1 MEEMR
6 KPNWEVFWVDTEEE
20 LEFVLQEC
28 EKHDLISLDVETA
41 DWRKGP
47 QHDYLALIQLGI
59 PALERTFL
67 IDAIAFTGGDRNKE
81 EAAFAGLKQ
90 LLENT
95 DIEFIIQYAPFEERH
110 FKRSNVELS
119 SCTVSDTRVIAKKLH
134 PYFAKYGLQ
143 DLARELLEVDIT
155 KGPQTSDW
163 AQRPLT
169 QAQIDYAALDPEITY
184 LVYKKLKED
193 AQEVDLDVSSVEWAG
208 KGR

>member
-6 KPNWEVFWVDTEEE
+6 KPNWEVFWVDTQEE
-20 LEFVLQEC
+20 LDFVLEEC

-41 DWRKGP
+41 DWRKGND
-47 QHDYLALIQLGI
+47 HDYLALIQLGI

-67 IDAIAFTGGDRNKE
+67 IDAIAFTNGDRNKE
-81 EAAFAGLKQ
+81 ETAFVGLKR

-95 DIEFIIQYAPFEERH
+95 DIEFIIQYAPFEQRH
-110 FKRSNVELS
+110 FRRSGVELADS
-119 SCTVSDTRVIAKKLH
+119 NVSDTRVMAKKLH

-143 DLARELLEVDIT
+143 DLAREVLGVDIT

-163 AQRPLT
+163 SVRPLT

-193 AQEVDLDVSSVEWAG
+193 AQAVDLDISSVEWAG
-208 KGR
+208 RGR